1 MRCEQV
7 RMLVDAVPR
16 EHWSAARAELAHEH
30 AGQCE
35 TCRDVLIVGERL
47 DAHLRAM
54 PEAGMSESLVPPVMT
69 CIARE
74 HGAPAKASKTPTQA
88 HAKKSWQWWTISG
101 GAVLGLGAYLAAL
114 FLGQSVPLGFGRFS
128 FDVLTGTRLL
138 DPFVPLAVVGVVLCL
153 VGISRSGEAA
163 ED

>member
-16 EHWSAARAELAHEH
+16 EHWSAAQAELAHEH
-30 AGQCE
+30 ARQCE
-35 TCRDVLIVGERL
+35 TCRDVLIVGEQL
-47 DAHLRAM
+47 DTRLRAM
-54 PEAGMSESLVPPVMT
+54 PEARMSESLVPSVMA

-74 HGAPAKASKTPTQA
+74 HGAPGKASEAATRV
-88 HAKKSWQWWTISG
+88 HAQKSWQWWTISI

-114 FLGQSVPLGFGRFS
+114 LLGQSVPLGFGRSS

-138 DPFVPLAVVGVVLCL
+138 DPFVLLAVLGVVLCL
-153 VGISRSGEAA
+153 VGIGRSGEAA
-163 ED
+163 QD